1 MKKKVGG
8 KFDYSSISIIFPKRK
23 IEFNSILFPF
33 VDKLKVYKISVEIVA
48 VKRLIAT
55 FYKLVIFICSF
66 FFICSPNE
74 VI

>member
-23 IEFNSILFPF
+23 IGFNSILFPF

-55 FYKLVIFICSF
+55 F
-66 FFICSPNE
+66 
-74 VI
+74 